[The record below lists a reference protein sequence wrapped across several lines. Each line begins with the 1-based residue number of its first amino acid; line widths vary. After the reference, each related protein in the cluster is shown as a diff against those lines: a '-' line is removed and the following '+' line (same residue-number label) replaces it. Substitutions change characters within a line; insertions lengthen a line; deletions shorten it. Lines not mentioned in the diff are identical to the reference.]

1 MVNIQESMQIGF
13 RHLSS
18 EIRSLS
24 SSAQPQPQ
32 ISNPRRKSIEHHYH
46 EGDEGD
52 ESDGSDGSDGDGNFG
67 DERDDDT
74 IEEIIPIYEDQ
85 FPDGG
90 KEYEDSQLQAD
101 AQKQLVKKKRKEI
114 RVRFFIIMLA

>member
-46 EGDEGD
+46 KGGSDEGD
-52 ESDGSDGSDGDGNFG
+52 GSDRDSNFE
-67 DERDDDT
+67 DERDDD

-85 FPDGG
+85 FPEGG
-90 KEYEDSQLQAD
+90 TELEDSQLQED

>member
-1 MVNIQESMQIGF
+1 MVNIQEQMQVGF

-46 EGDEGD
+46 EGDE
-52 ESDGSDGSDGDGNFG
+52 SDGGDGDDDFG
-67 DERDDDT
+67 DEQEDD

-85 FPDGG
+85 FSDGG

-101 AQKQLVKKKRKEI
+101 AQKQLVKKK
-114 RVRFFIIMLA
+114 

>member
-32 ISNPRRKSIEHHYH
+32 ISNSRRKSIEHHYH
-46 EGDEGD
+46 EGDGSD
-52 ESDGSDGSDGDGNFG
+52 ESDGSDGDGNFR

-101 AQKQLVKKKRKEI
+101 AQKQLVKKK
-114 RVRFFIIMLA
+114 

>member
-1 MVNIQESMQIGF
+1 MVNIQEQMQVGF

-46 EGDEGD
+46 EGDE
-52 ESDGSDGSDGDGNFG
+52 SDGGDGDDDFG
-67 DERDDDT
+67 DEQEDD

-85 FPDGG
+85 FSDGG